1 MVGSSSLH
9 LRAPAA
15 RCQALGSKIPV
26 FPLETGISLNPP
38 PTKPPF
44 GSKNGEPNQTDADEF
59 P

>member
-1 MVGSSSLH
+1 MVGSSSPH

-15 RCQALGSKIPV
+15 CCQALGSKIPV
-26 FPLETGISLNPP
+26 FPFKTGISLNP

-44 GSKNGEPNQTDADEF
+44 GSKNGEPNQTDANKF

>member
-1 MVGSSSLH
+1 MVGSSSSH

-15 RCQALGSKIPV
+15 RCQALGSEIPV
-26 FPLETGISLNPP
+26 FPVEAGISPNS

-44 GSKNGEPNQTDADEF
+44 GSKNGEPNQPFADKF